1 MSFSFA
7 VLSNRFEF
15 FITGGEDGGVSCGDT
30 LGWGEVAKSG
40 VAVHGHFMIDE
51 AAAEAFGVLE
61 GGGVLGR
68 KAPCLG
74 GRWKRSSLLC

>member
-15 FITGGEDGGVSCGDT
+15 FISGGEDGGVACGDT
-30 LGWGEVAKSG
+30 LGWGEVTKSG
-40 VAVHGHFMIDE
+40 VAVHGLFMIDE
-51 AAAEAFGVLE
+51 AAAEAFGILE

-74 GRWKRSSLLC
+74 GR